1 MTRRSSATSRVA
13 NSCRHRTRS
22 THRSRRSPPRP
33 NSTEGHNGMAAAIT
47 LDHVSAGYNG
57 ALVLHDITLSI
68 EPGERV
74 AIMGRSGAGKST
86 LLNTI
91 YRRYT
96 DSVALI
102 PQPSALVANLSV
114 FHNVFMGCLDRH
126 STLYNLRTL
135 VWPSAAEIAAVTQ
148 VLEAVGLEEK
158 LFARAGE
165 LSGGQQQRTSVARAI
180 LNGRPIV
187 LGDEPVSAL
196 DRVQAGDVLRVLGK
210 QHETKIFV
218 MHDLRLA
225 LEHTDRIILLEGGR
239 IILDAPS
246 SQLSYERLLPHFER
260 EPQ

>member
-1 MTRRSSATSRVA
+1 
-13 NSCRHRTRS
+13 
-22 THRSRRSPPRP
+22 
-33 NSTEGHNGMAAAIT
+33 MAAAIT
-47 LDHVSAGYNG
+47 LHKVSTGYNG

-91 YRRYT
+91 YRHYP
-96 DSVALI
+96 DCVALI

-135 VWPSAAEIAAVTQ
+135 IWPPAAEIAAVTQ

-158 LFARAGE
+158 LFAKAGE
-165 LSGGQQQRTSVARAI
+165 LSGGQQQRTSVARAL

-187 LGDEPVSAL
+187 VGDEPVSAL
-196 DRVQAGDVLRVLGK
+196 DRVQAGDVLRVMSAR
-210 QHETKIFV
+210 HETKIFAL
-218 MHDLRLA
+218 HDIRLA
-225 LEHTDRIILLEGGR
+225 LEYTDRIVLIQAGR
-239 IILDAPS
+239 IILDEPS
-246 SQLSYERLLPHFER
+246 AHLSYERLLPYFEG
-260 EPQ
+260 EPR